1 MHPKTDSSRL
11 WRAVAAIALLVAIAA
26 IAVSVA
32 TAREDG
38 DAAGTATTTSQYPP
52 ERYLMKDAKH
62 EEAEHAPDPNAKV
75 EAYERPD
82 PTLPPVPP
90 GSVKRF
96 TIDTAE
102 RITRVSDE
110 KPGLRVWSF
119 GVDGKMLTGTG
130 GSPPI
135 VVDQGDAVEIT
146 LKNGSSEAMEVHFP
160 HSFDTHAA
168 EVSPQRAYRS
178 IDPGEELSFRF
189 TAKHPGVFMYHCGT
203 KPVLRHVGAGMSGT
217 MIVRPRNL
225 PAVDRELWLTQQE
238 FYLGE
243 PNGDASVDKMV
254 AKTPDVITFNGFAS
268 QYLKQPIAVKRGER
282 IRIWVLNAGPSLPSY
297 FHVIGSVFDRVWS
310 EGDARRHAQTLSLGP
325 AEGGYVEL
333 TLDEEATYPFVTH
346 AFGDMVRGAIGAL
359 RTANA
364 PAEDAAAK
372 AMQGMKGMK
381 GMDHNQSD
389 DHGHEEVN

>member
-1 MHPKTDSSRL
+1 MHSRTDSSRL
-11 WRAVAAIALLVAIAA
+11 WRGVAMLALLVAVAA

-32 TAREDG
+32 TAKD
-38 DAAGTATTTSQYPP
+38 DDAAAGTTGTGQYPP

-62 EEAEHAPDPNAKV
+62 EEAAHEPDPNAKV
-75 EAYERPD
+75 EPFERPD

-90 GSVKRF
+90 GDVKRF

-102 RITRVSDE
+102 RIARVSDE

-119 GVDGKMLTGTG
+119 GVNGKMLTGTG
-130 GSPPI
+130 GSPPM
-135 VVDQGDAVEIT
+135 VVNQGDEVEIT
-146 LKNGSSEAMEVHFP
+146 LKNGSSEAMQVHFP

-168 EVSPQRAYRS
+168 EVSPQRAYRD
-178 IDPGEELSFRF
+178 IDPGEQLRFRF
-189 TAKHPGVFMYHCGT
+189 NAKHPGVFMYHCGT
-203 KPVLRHVGAGMSGT
+203 KPVLRHVGAGMAGT
-217 MIVRPRNL
+217 MIVRPRDL

-254 AKTPDVITFNGFAS
+254 AKTPDVIAFNGFAS
-268 QYLKQPIAVKRGER
+268 QYLKQPIEVERGER

-310 EGDARRHAQTLSLGP
+310 EGDERRHSQTLSLGP
-325 AEGGYVEL
+325 AEGGYVEF

-359 RTANA
+359 KTTGA
-364 PAEDAAAK
+364 PAEGSDKTAGR
-372 AMQGMKGMK
+372 AMN
-381 GMDHNQSD
+381 DNLEHD
-389 DHGHEEVN
+389 DHEGGH